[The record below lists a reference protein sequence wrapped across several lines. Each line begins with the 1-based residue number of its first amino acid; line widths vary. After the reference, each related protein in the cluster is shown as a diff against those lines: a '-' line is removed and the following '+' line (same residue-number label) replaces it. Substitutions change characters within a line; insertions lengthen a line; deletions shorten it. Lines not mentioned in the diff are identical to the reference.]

1 MDLWWTSEPDKKDD
15 LFAFVWSYENN
26 LYSSYIIR
34 LDVSL
39 SAWTY
44 DVGESLIFSLSRE
57 IVEQL

>member
-1 MDLWWTSEPDKKDD
+1 MDLWTSEPDKKDD
-15 LFAFVWSYENN
+15 LFAFVWSCENN

-57 IVEQL
+57 IVEKL

>member
-1 MDLWWTSEPDKKDD
+1 MDLWTSEPDKKDD

-44 DVGESLIFSLSRE
+44 DVGESLIFSLSGE